1 MTGTLGGTEGKPGGQ
16 RTRTWPTLATYSL
29 VPWNAKPL
37 RVSRIDWRPCLVRN
51 LGCPTRGPLRLP
63 FRESNLIGAM
73 AFGEG
78 IVVDHPGAPKRP
90 GESLMLSRGR
100 VDAVAVPDEHATE
113 PNWSMRHADS
123 PEHPGF
129 LVILRRFGR
138 WRSRSAFLR
147 GVGDQDP
154 ERGAAAWPLLHP
166 GLAPVQLGE
175 AGDQGQPD
183 ADPGRVGRG
192 GGALAERLEDAVAQ
206 LGRDAGAG
214 VL

>member
-1 MTGTLGGTEGKPGGQ
+1 MTVTLDGAEGNSRDQ
-16 RTRTWPTLATYSL
+16 RTRTWPTLATYSGL
-29 VPWNAKPL
+29 L
-37 RVSRIDWRPCLVRN
+37 
-51 LGCPTRGPLRLP
+51 
-63 FRESNLIGAM
+63 GAM

-78 IVVDHPGAPKRP
+78 VVVDHPGAPKRP

-113 PNWSMRHADS
+113 PIWSMRQADS
-123 PEHPGF
+123 PEHPEF

-138 WRSRSAFLR
+138 GRSRSAFLR

-154 ERGAAAWPLLHP
+154 ERGAAARPLLHP

-183 ADPGRVGRG
+183 ADPGRVGG
-192 GGALAERLEDAVAQ
+192 GAGALAEWLEHRVAER
-206 LGRDAGAG
+206 GRAR
-214 VL
+214 